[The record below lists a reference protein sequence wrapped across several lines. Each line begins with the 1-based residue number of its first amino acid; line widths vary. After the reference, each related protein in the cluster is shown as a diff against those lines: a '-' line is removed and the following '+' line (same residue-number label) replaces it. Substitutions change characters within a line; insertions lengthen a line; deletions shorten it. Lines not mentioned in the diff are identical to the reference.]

1 MKVLENINP
10 KRVMAFFEDICSIP
24 HGSGNTAA
32 IGKYCIDQ
40 ARQMGL
46 DALQDVMGNVVIKK
60 PASKGYENHP
70 TVVLQAHLD
79 MVCERAE
86 NSDFDFDTNGIE
98 IMVDGDYI
106 TANGTTLGGDD
117 GIGMA
122 MALAVL
128 EDTSLCHPP
137 IEALFTVDEETGM
150 FGAAD
155 LDAGLV
161 SGRRMIN
168 IDSEEEGVLTVS
180 CAGGAS
186 VEIKLNLEKT
196 PVTMPC
202 YEVSISG
209 LLGGHSGVEIDKGRY
224 NANILMGEF
233 LNEIKAEYNVISI
246 LGGSKEN
253 AIPAFATL
261 KIATEYDLFSLADS
275 FQSQKVRE
283 NEPDLK
289 ISVTK
294 IKDEQTAF
302 SLDASKTVTE
312 FLCGLKNGVL
322 KMSKSI
328 EGLVQTSLNLGILKA
343 KNGLL
348 TANIS
353 VRSSVND
360 EKLNLI
366 NELKSYAAKYGATAT
381 DGGYYPAW
389 EYLENSP
396 LRQVMVGCYEA
407 MYNKK
412 PLVAALHA
420 GLECGLLSEK
430 LNGLDAV
437 SFGPDMVGIHT
448 PNEKLSI
455 SSTERCYKYLCKV
468 LENL

>member
-1 MKVLENINP
+1 MQVLENVTP
-10 KRVMAFFEDICSIP
+10 KRVMSFFEDICSIP

-32 IGKYCIDQ
+32 IGDYCINK
-40 ARQMGL
+40 AHQMGL
-46 DALQDVMGNVVIKK
+46 YAVKDAMGNVVIKK

-79 MVCERAE
+79 MVCEKAE
-86 NSDFDFDTNGIE
+86 NSDFDFEKSGIE
-98 IMVDGDYI
+98 IKVEGDYI
-106 TANGTTLGGDD
+106 KANGTTLGGDD

-128 EDTSLCHPP
+128 EDTTLCHPP
-137 IEALFTVDEETGM
+137 IEVLFTVDEETGM
-150 FGAAD
+150 FGAAG
-155 LDAGLV
+155 LDETLI
-161 SGRRMIN
+161 SGRRIIN

-186 VEIKLNLEKT
+186 VEIKLNLENQT
-196 PVTMPC
+196 VTTPC
-202 YEVSISG
+202 YEVTVGG

-233 LNEIKAEYNVISI
+233 LKEIKAPYNVISI
-246 LGGSKEN
+246 SGGSKEN
-253 AIPAFATL
+253 AIPAFAAL
-261 KIATEYDLFSLADS
+261 KIATEYDLFSLADA
-275 FQSQKVRE
+275 FVSQKVRE

-289 ISVTK
+289 ITITK
-294 IKDEQTAF
+294 IKDGQTAF
-302 SLDASKTVTE
+302 SKGASKTVTE

-322 KMSKSI
+322 KMSQSI

-343 KNGLL
+343 ENGLL

-360 EKLNLI
+360 EKINLI
-366 NELKSYAAKYGATAT
+366 NELKSYAAKFGATAT

-396 LRQVMVGCYEA
+396 LRQVMVECYEKQFG
-407 MYNKK
+407 KK
-412 PLVAALHA
+412 PVVAAIHA

-430 LNGLDAV
+430 LHGLDAV

-455 SSTERCYKYLCKV
+455 SSTERSYKYLCKV